1 MNQYFSVGYVLK
13 TTFSVWLKNLVA
25 FLLISFV
32 VCIPMLIWVGFF
44 LTKES
49 FNSQDIDAYQTVT
62 SLVTWVL
69 TPVATGAITYG
80 VIQQLRGQSAGIGE
94 CLSRGLAR
102 LGPVLL
108 VGLAAGFLIGLGTLA
123 CVVPG
128 IVLMCMFYVAVPAA
142 VMEPGIGVGG
152 AMSRSRDLTEGLK
165 SQVFGVV
172 FVLGALN
179 FGLAMVL
186 VAVFLGGPGIDS
198 TSSLKSFFMATTLL
212 NVVTISI
219 AAVAAAVTYHAIR
232 TDREGIDI
240 DELAAIFG

>member
-1 MNQYFSVGYVLK
+1 MQKYFSVGYVLK

-25 FLLISFV
+25 FLLISFI
-32 VCIPMLIWVGFF
+32 VCIPMLVWVGFF
-44 LTKES
+44 LTK
-49 FNSQDIDAYQTVT
+49 DGIYDKDLDTYRTVT
-62 SLVTWVL
+62 SLITWVL

-80 VIQQLRGQSAGIGE
+80 VIQQLRGQSAGVVE
-94 CLSRGLAR
+94 CLARGLGR

-108 VGLAAGFLIGLGTLA
+108 VGLAAGLLIGLGTLA

-128 IVLMCMFYVAVPAA
+128 IILMCMFYVAVPAA

-152 AMSRSRDLTEGLK
+152 AMSRSRDLTDGLK
-165 SQVFGVV
+165 WQVFGI
-172 FVLGALN
+172 
-179 FGLAMVL
+179 VL
-186 VAVFLGGPGIDS
+186 VLWLLSLAVGMVMLFGFLGGPEADS
-198 TSSLKSFFMATTLL
+198 ISSLRSFLLATTLL
-212 NVVTISI
+212 NVVTISL